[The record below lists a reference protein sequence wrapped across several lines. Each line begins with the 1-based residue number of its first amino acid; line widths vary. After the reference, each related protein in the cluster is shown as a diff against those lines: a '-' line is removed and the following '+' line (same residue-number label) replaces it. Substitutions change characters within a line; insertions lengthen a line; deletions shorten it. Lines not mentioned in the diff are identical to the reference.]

1 MKQKKDNFNDL
12 SSQVQQLNEKY
23 QIKNFTEEI
32 KTVFRTINIDEKNIE
47 SFLNNPS
54 SGMYGYIYPLDNVD
68 QKQLADCISE
78 YKKLKK
84 KYNYNS
90 YVREGHALRKNFLQQ
105 RKNYIF
111 NSSKFIRFTTSGK
124 MSPLERLN
132 VDYAE
137 QQFIAKWV
145 EKLLK
150 KIYPNTLIVEYET
163 SDGSTKSA
171 ELQYRKIEITKDFV
185 EAPLIDRVFGENL
198 FDTFLL
204 KSFYNVQTNNY
215 EYFPVKF
222 IINMRAKDHP
232 MFFEE

>member
-1 MKQKKDNFNDL
+1 MNNKKDNFRDL
-12 SSQVQQLNEKY
+12 ITQVQQLNEKY

-32 KTVFRTINIDEKNIE
+32 KSVFRTINIEEKNIE
-47 SFLNNPS
+47 SFLNNPG
-54 SGMYGYIYPLDNVD
+54 SGMYGYIYPLDSVD
-68 QKQLADCISE
+68 QKQLAECISE
-78 YKKLKK
+78 YKKIKK

-124 MSPLERLN
+124 LSALERLN

-137 QQFIAKWV
+137 QQFVAKWV

-150 KIYPNTLIVEYET
+150 KIFPNTLIIEYET
-163 SDGSTKSA
+163 SDGTTKTA
-171 ELQYRKIEITKDFV
+171 ELQYRKIELGEDYV
-185 EAPLIDRVFGENL
+185 EAPLIDRVVGENM

-204 KSFYNVQTNNY
+204 KSFYNVQTESY
-215 EYFPVKF
+215 QYFPVKF

-232 MFFEE
+232 MFFED